1 MIVTIDFITLT
12 FVSGTTVTETKS
24 IGIDCNCVPSKS
36 EEGIYLSW
44 LNYLGGFDYWLFTAY
59 KDHIIDIN
67 DSGETEEN
75 IFPAWPNSYGEFA
88 DTIRKQTSR
97 TSRKQILVRSQHL
110 TLEQIEGIQYIKTS
124 PLVQIVNSIY
134 DKRTVLVDTDS
145 FTTYKEE
152 DKLYSI
158 SFTITYT
165 DDVPSQ
171 KV

>member
-1 MIVTIDFITLT
+1 MIISLNNIDITII
-12 FVSGTTVTETKS
+12 SGKVITETKS
-24 IGIDCNCVPSKS
+24 FDIDCNCVPSKS
-36 EEGIYLSW
+36 EDGIYLSW
-44 LNYLGGFDYWLFTAY
+44 LSYLGGFNYWLFKAY
-59 KDHIIDIN
+59 KDHSVDIS
-67 DSGETEEN
+67 DSGELDTN
-75 IFPAWPNSYGEFA
+75 LFPEWPNSYGEFA
-88 DTIRKQTSR
+88 DTIRKQTYR
-97 TSRKQILVRSQHL
+97 NSRKQILVRSQ
-110 TLEQIEGIQYIKTS
+110 QITQDQLLALQQIKTS

-134 DKRTVLVDTDS
+134 DRRTVIVDTDS